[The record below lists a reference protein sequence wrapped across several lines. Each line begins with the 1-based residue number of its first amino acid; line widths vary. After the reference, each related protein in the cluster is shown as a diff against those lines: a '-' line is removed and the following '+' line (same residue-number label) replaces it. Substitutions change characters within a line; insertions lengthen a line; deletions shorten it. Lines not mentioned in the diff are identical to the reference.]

1 MILSWFDRYFYVISV
16 KPEQPLSLIKNA
28 IFRNNVKKM
37 KSERNIK
44 RAKAFITPSFKNLLL
59 KILHAESS
67 IAS

>member
-28 IFRNNVKKM
+28 ILRNNVKKM
-37 KSERNIK
+37 KSERKIK

-67 IAS
+67 ITS